1 MTVIS
6 QALDKLKLA
15 DEARS
20 KYTRL
25 DVEHNQNFFEDGKK
39 FSDTRRTYEDTWLYG
54 FPYKNL
60 VAMNGR
66 PLSGKTLDEEKARF
80 EKAVGERKGFDLAE
94 RAKVVGGKH
103 VQEEFELEQIL
114 GSGYTL
120 QTLKSERL
128 HGARCHVYLAEPQM
142 IANPSAEADSA
153 FEYKLWITDTD
164 PFLLKLEISRR
175 GGVRKRF
182 REEHGLIEW
191 QLLDGL
197 PVETHTRFTAF
208 MDVDGRMIEA
218 RTDDVY
224 SAYRRFT
231 SSVRIIPGQM
241 ESNSAPKPSSN
252 P

>member
-1 MTVIS
+1 M
-6 QALDKLKLA
+6 
-15 DEARS
+15 
-20 KYTRL
+20 
-25 DVEHNQNFFEDGKK
+25 
-39 FSDTRRTYEDTWLYG
+39 
-54 FPYKNL
+54 
-60 VAMNGR
+60 
-66 PLSGKTLDEEKARF
+66 TLDEEKARF

-120 QTLKSERL
+120 ETLKSERL
-128 HGARCHVYLAEPQM
+128 HGAACHVYLAEPQM

-153 FEYKLWITDTD
+153 FEYKLWITETD

-182 REEHGLIEW
+182 RDEHGLIVW

>member
-1 MTVIS
+1 
-6 QALDKLKLA
+6 
-15 DEARS
+15 
-20 KYTRL
+20 
-25 DVEHNQNFFEDGKK
+25 
-39 FSDTRRTYEDTWLYG
+39 
-54 FPYKNL
+54 
-60 VAMNGR
+60 
-66 PLSGKTLDEEKARF
+66 
-80 EKAVGERKGFDLAE
+80 
-94 RAKVVGGKH
+94 
-103 VQEEFELEQIL
+103 
-114 GSGYTL
+114 
-120 QTLKSERL
+120 
-128 HGARCHVYLAEPQM
+128 M

-153 FEYKLWITDTD
+153 FEYKLWITETD

-182 REEHGLIEW
+182 RDEHGLIEW